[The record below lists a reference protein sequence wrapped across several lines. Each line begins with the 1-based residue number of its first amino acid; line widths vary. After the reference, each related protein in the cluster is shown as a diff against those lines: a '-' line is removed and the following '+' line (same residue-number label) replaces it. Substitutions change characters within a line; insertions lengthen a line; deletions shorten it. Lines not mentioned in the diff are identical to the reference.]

1 MLNML
6 QSENWEISKVTIEN
20 KYITREDGTTV
31 IAPRCTMVIDGKVRG
46 AGFPI
51 KIIQPT
57 NEGASDE

>member
-1 MLNML
+1 M
-6 QSENWEISKVTIEN
+6 TIEN

-31 IAPRCTMVIDGKVRG
+31 IAPRCTMVIDGKIRG